1 MRRQTIASAGHDA
14 VEVVVSDDRMRASI
28 RVDPSRA
35 PGGVEL
41 DDVLAALD
49 AAGIDGV
56 DRSRVLSLADARGR
70 VVCPG
75 PVVVAEGVAA
85 SPGTGAQWEL
95 TLPAEK
101 WGAVEAGDVL
111 GSWRAGTPGV
121 DGRDVCGRRL
131 RAEVVPERH
140 RLGSGVCIDESGA
153 VRAMGAGRLVVYPD
167 GTISVLAVRRVQ
179 GDLNRW
185 AGVGRDS
192 GAAREASGGR
202 DGLEVEGDLEVTGSV
217 SGAGVLAV
225 GGALRVQ
232 GAVEARRVECGEDL
246 QACGGLLGGGAV
258 GVGAVGGERT
268 ATERTATERTATERT
283 GGSVYVAGRDV
294 RCRFATSCR
303 IEAGGGVCVKSDL
316 MHCEVLCGG
325 RLEVGERV
333 QGCVVVATGGVVC
346 RSVGNTAR
354 RVTVLKAGTDP
365 TLREMAAAVLPGL
378 EGALQRME
386 HGRLTIRPLLE
397 RRRLLTPGQRE
408 QAGRLMD
415 ETARVERELMSATA
429 ALRERYRWWQAAAAD
444 EVQVLDVL
452 SAGVVLRFPGIEATV
467 MESLRGPVK
476 LRPDHSP
483 GEPRVVATDLRTGAV
498 TFLPARMLTDPVT
511 AQLRKVMAK
520 LAA

>member
-1 MRRQTIASAGHDA
+1 MTRRQTIASVGPDA

-35 PGGVEL
+35 PSGVEL
-41 DDVLAALD
+41 EDVLAALD

-85 SPGTGAQWEL
+85 VPGTGAQWDL

-101 WGAVEAGDVL
+101 WAAVEAGDVL

-140 RLGSGVCIDESGA
+140 RLGVGVCIDESGA

-167 GTISVLAVRRVQ
+167 GTISVLAVRRVE

-225 GGALRVQ
+225 GGALRVH

-246 QACGGLLGGGAV
+246 QACGGLLGGGSV
-258 GVGAVGGERT
+258 GGGLVGGERT
-268 ATERTATERTATERT
+268 AAERT

-303 IEAGGGVCVKSDL
+303 IEAGGSVCVKSDL

-354 RVTVLKAGTDP
+354 RVTVLEAGTDP

-429 ALRERYRWWQAAAAD
+429 ALRQRYQWWRASAAD

-467 MESLRGPVK
+467 TESLRGPVK